1 MKKRA
6 DGRYC
11 KQILIGYNSNGTRI
25 MKNVYGKTIKEVE
38 KKEHELQNKIAAG
51 INILEDTITVGE
63 WGLKWIEVYK
73 ADVSRGTYA
82 MYETILFQQLEQYKY
97 QN

>member
-38 KKEHELQNKIAAG
+38 KKSMNFRTKLLPE
-51 INILEDTITVGE
+51 
-63 WGLKWIEVYK
+63 
-73 ADVSRGTYA
+73 
-82 MYETILFQQLEQYKY
+82 
-97 QN
+97 